1 MDTTALSQ
9 LKQLDAV
16 ISLKWEEILQQPQAV
31 NFAGSLM
38 GRDRRV
44 YALYLTQVYHYAFHT
59 ARNQALVAVNPAN
72 VNTKYMQFCLE
83 HALEETGHELM
94 ALHDLRSIG
103 VPIEDPGKDMPP
115 PMVATELLIA
125 YLYWVS
131 MNGSPVQ
138 RLGYSYWAERSY
150 DFIGAFIDDLG
161 LNMSL
166 TKTQMTFYHN
176 HASIDNK
183 HAKDVEKILL
193 SVCRTEDDWKQVTK
207 VAVTTIDL
215 THQILISVL
224 EEYGRLLEG
233 EESDYAI
240 LNCLAPAEKN
250 TIG

>member
-1 MDTTALSQ
+1 MEQQSTVSELQ
-9 LKQLDAV
+9 KLDAI
-16 ISLKWEEILQQPQAV
+16 ISQKWEEILTQPQAV

-38 GRDRRV
+38 GHDRRV

-103 VPIEDPGKDMPP
+103 VPINDPAKDMPP
-115 PMVATELLIA
+115 AMVATELLIA

-131 MNGSPVQ
+131 THGSPVQ

-150 DFIGAFIDDLG
+150 DFIGKFVDDLG
-161 LNMSL
+161 NNMDLS
-166 TKTQMTFYHN
+166 KRQMTFYHN
-176 HASIDNK
+176 HATIDDK

-193 SVCRTEDDWKQVTK
+193 SVCETEEDWKQVTK

-215 THQILISVL
+215 THQILISVIDEYEKL
-224 EEYGRLLEG
+224 VEEQH
-233 EESDYAI
+233 SQYAI
-240 LNCLAPAEKN
+240 LNCLAPMMK
-250 TIG
+250 T